1 MVFIARD
8 KGLANQL
15 TSLGSNWNILQ
26 VGVVAT
32 QSSCGCHRLI
42 ENRMDTICFGIHL
55 LGKGLDVG
63 VAQFFDRPPLQNIS
77 NNRMVFCQIRK
88 YIFSGRIL
96 PSFGFFGFVH
106 KLEFV
111 KQDGTQ
117 LFGRSQ
123 VKSFSGLL
131 INSIFKHCGFFSE
144 LNRQFV

>member
-1 MVFIARD
+1 MLVIARD

-15 TSLGSNWNILQ
+15 ASFGSNRDILQ
-26 VGVVAT
+26 VGVVAA

-55 LGKGLDVG
+55 FGKGLDIG
-63 VAQFFDRPPLQNIS
+63 IAQLFDRPPLQNIS
-77 NNRMVFCQIRK
+77 NNRMIFCQLRK
-88 YIFSGRIL
+88 HIFSSGIL
-96 PSFGFFGFVH
+96 PSFGFFGFVN

-123 VKSFSGLL
+123 VKAFLSLL
-131 INSIFKHCGFFSE
+131 IDS
-144 LNRQFV
+144 LL